1 MLCKLHI
8 IQFMK
13 EELSDLRKIYQKG
26 EINFNELKNPY
37 NLFKIWFNKA
47 NEDKFVEEANAMVLS
62 TIGKYGYPKGRVV
75 LLKKIGPDG
84 FVFFS
89 NYNSDK
95 GISIE
100 KNNKVSLLFFWP
112 SQERQIIIKGNV
124 RKTSLKLSDK
134 YFSKRPFKSQISA
147 ILSNQSEIIDSYSK
161 LKDDME
167 LLMKEKRN
175 KPLKRP
181 KNWGGYIV
189 KPFEFE
195 FWQGRPD
202 RLHQRVLFSFDKNK
216 KWKFNIL
223 SP

>member
-1 MLCKLHI
+1 
-8 IQFMK
+8 MK
-13 EELSDLRKIYQKG
+13 EDLSNFRKTYQKS

-37 NLFKIWFNKA
+37 NLFEQWFSIAKDDRLIK
-47 NEDKFVEEANAMVLS
+47 EVNAMVLS
-62 TIGKYGYPKGRVV
+62 TVGNNEYPKGRVV

-124 RKTSLKLSDK
+124 RKTSSKLSDK

-147 ILSNQSEIIDSYSK
+147 ILSNQSQIIDSYSK

-167 LLMKEKRN
+167 LLIKETKN

-202 RLHQRVLFSFDKNK
+202 RLHQRALFSFDKKK

>member
-1 MLCKLHI
+1 
-8 IQFMK
+8 MK
-13 EELSDLRKIYQKG
+13 EDLSNYRKIYQKS
-26 EINFNELKNPY
+26 EINFNELKDPY
-37 NLFKIWFNKA
+37 NLFKKWFRIAK
-47 NEDKFVEEANAMVLS
+47 DDRLIEEVNAMVLS
-62 TIGKYGYPKGRVV
+62 TVGKNEYPKGRVV
-75 LLKKIGPDG
+75 LLKKIVSDG

-95 GISIE
+95 GISIK
-100 KNNKVSLLFFWP
+100 KNNKVSLLFYWP

-124 RKTSLKLSDK
+124 GKTSSKLSDE

-147 ILSNQSEIIDSYSK
+147 ILSNQSEIIENYSK

-167 LLMKEKRN
+167 ILLKKNKN

-181 KNWGGYIV
+181 ENWGGYIV

>member
-1 MLCKLHI
+1 
-8 IQFMK
+8 MK
-13 EELSDLRKIYQKG
+13 EDLSNHRKIYQKS
-26 EINFNELKNPY
+26 EINFEELNDPY
-37 NLFKIWFNKA
+37 NLFEQWFNIAK
-47 NEDKFVEEANAMVLS
+47 DDRLIEEVNAMVLS
-62 TIGKYGYPKGRVV
+62 TVANNEYPKGRVV
-75 LLKKIGPDG
+75 LLKKITPNG

-112 SQERQIIIKGNV
+112 SQERQVMIKGNV
-124 RKTSLKLSDK
+124 IKTSSKMSDE

-147 ILSNQSEIIDSYSK
+147 IISNQSEIIDNYSK
-161 LKDDME
+161 LKNDME
-167 LLMKEKRN
+167 LLAKKN
-175 KPLKRP
+175 KNKTLKRP

-189 KPFEFE
+189 NPFEFE

>member
-1 MLCKLHI
+1 
-8 IQFMK
+8 MK
-13 EELSDLRKIYQKG
+13 QDLSNFRKVYQKNV
-26 EINFNELKNPY
+26 INFKELNNPY
-37 NLFKIWFNKA
+37 NLFDQWFNLAKK
-47 NEDKFVEEANAMVLS
+47 DRLIEEVNAMVLS
-62 TIGKYGYPKGRVV
+62 TIGKDKYPKGRVV
-75 LLKKIGPDG
+75 LLKKIDYDG

-89 NYNSDK
+89 NYDSEK

-112 SQERQIIIKGNV
+112 SQQRQIIIKGTVN
-124 RKTSLKLSDK
+124 KTSSSFSDD

-147 ILSNQSEIIDSYSK
+147 ILSNQSEVIESYSK
-161 LKDDME
+161 LKNEMD
-167 LLMKEKRN
+167 LLVKEN
-175 KPLKRP
+175 KNKVLKRP

-189 KPFEFE
+189 TPFEFE

-202 RLHQRVLFSFDKNK
+202 RLHQRVMFFFDKSK

>member
-1 MLCKLHI
+1 
-8 IQFMK
+8 MK
-13 EELSDLRKIYQKG
+13 EDLSNYRKIYQKS
-26 EINFNELKNPY
+26 EINFKELKDPY
-37 NLFKIWFNKA
+37 NLFKKWFRMAK
-47 NEDKFVEEANAMVLS
+47 DDRLIEEINAMVLS
-62 TIGKYGYPKGRVV
+62 TVGKNEYPKGRVV
-75 LLKKIGPDG
+75 LLKKIVPDG

-89 NYNSDK
+89 NYNSAK
-95 GISIE
+95 GISIK
-100 KNNKVSLLFFWP
+100 KNNKVSLLFYWP

-124 RKTSLKLSDK
+124 GKTSSKLSDE

-147 ILSNQSEIIDSYSK
+147 ILSNQSEIIENYSK

-167 LLMKEKRN
+167 ILLKKNKN

>member
-1 MLCKLHI
+1 
-8 IQFMK
+8 MK
-13 EELSDLRKIYQKG
+13 EDLSNYRKIYQKS
-26 EINFNELKNPY
+26 EINFKELKDPY
-37 NLFKIWFNKA
+37 NLFKKWFRMAK
-47 NEDKFVEEANAMVLS
+47 DDRLIEEVNAMVLS
-62 TIGKYGYPKGRVV
+62 TVGKNEYPKGRVI
-75 LLKKIGPDG
+75 LLKKIVPDG

-89 NYNSDK
+89 NYNSAK
-95 GISIE
+95 GISIK
-100 KNNKVSLLFFWP
+100 KNNKVSLLFYWP

-124 RKTSLKLSDK
+124 GKTSSKLSDE

-147 ILSNQSEIIDSYSK
+147 ILSNQSEIIENYSK

-167 LLMKEKRN
+167 ILLKKNKN

>member
-1 MLCKLHI
+1 
-8 IQFMK
+8 MK
-13 EELSDLRKIYQKG
+13 EDLSNYRKIYQKS
-26 EINFNELKNPY
+26 EINFKKLKDPY
-37 NLFKIWFNKA
+37 NLFKKWFRMAK
-47 NEDKFVEEANAMVLS
+47 DDRLIEEINAMVLS
-62 TIGKYGYPKGRVV
+62 TVGKNEYPKGRVV
-75 LLKKIGPDG
+75 LLKKIVPDG

-95 GISIE
+95 GISIK
-100 KNNKVSLLFFWP
+100 KNNKVSLLFYWP

-124 RKTSLKLSDK
+124 GKTSSKLSDE

-147 ILSNQSEIIDSYSK
+147 ILSNQSEIIENYSK

-167 LLMKEKRN
+167 ILLKKNKN

>member
-1 MLCKLHI
+1 
-8 IQFMK
+8 MK
-13 EELSDLRKIYQKG
+13 EDLSNHRKIYQKS
-26 EINFNELKNPY
+26 EINFEELKDPY
-37 NLFKIWFNKA
+37 NLFEQWFNIAK
-47 NEDKFVEEANAMVLS
+47 DDRLIEEVNAMVLS
-62 TIGKYGYPKGRVV
+62 TVGNNEYPKGRVV
-75 LLKKIGPDG
+75 LLKKITPNG

-112 SQERQIIIKGNV
+112 SQERQVMIKGNV
-124 RKTSLKLSDK
+124 IKTSSKMSDE

-147 ILSNQSEIIDSYSK
+147 IISNQSEIIDNYSK
-161 LKDDME
+161 LKNDME
-167 LLMKEKRN
+167 LLAKKN
-175 KPLKRP
+175 KNKTLKRP

-189 KPFEFE
+189 NPFEFE

>member
-112 SQERQIIIKGNV
+112 SQERQIMIKGNV
-124 RKTSLKLSDK
+124 RKTSSKLSDE

-147 ILSNQSEIIDSYSK
+147 ILSNQSEIIYSYSK

-167 LLMKEKRN
+167 LLIKETKN

-216 KWKFNIL
+216 IWKFNIL

>member
-1 MLCKLHI
+1 
-8 IQFMK
+8 MK
-13 EELSDLRKIYQKG
+13 EDLSNYRKIYQKS
-26 EINFNELKNPY
+26 EINFKKLKDPY
-37 NLFKIWFNKA
+37 NLFKKWFRMAK
-47 NEDKFVEEANAMVLS
+47 DDRLIEEVNAMVLS
-62 TIGKYGYPKGRVV
+62 TVGKNEYPKGRVI
-75 LLKKIGPDG
+75 LLKKIVPDG

-89 NYNSDK
+89 NYNSAK
-95 GISIE
+95 GISIK
-100 KNNKVSLLFFWP
+100 KNNKVSLLFYWP

-124 RKTSLKLSDK
+124 GKTSSKLSDE

-147 ILSNQSEIIDSYSK
+147 ILSNQSEIIENYSK

-167 LLMKEKRN
+167 ILLKKNKN

>member
-1 MLCKLHI
+1 
-8 IQFMK
+8 MK
-13 EELSDLRKIYQKG
+13 EDLSNYRKIYQKKI

-37 NLFKIWFNKA
+37 NLFEQWFSIAKDDRLIK
-47 NEDKFVEEANAMVLS
+47 EVNAMVLS
-62 TIGKYGYPKGRVV
+62 TVGNNEYPKGRVV
-75 LLKKIGPDG
+75 LLKKIVPDG

-89 NYNSDK
+89 NYNSEK

-124 RKTSLKLSDK
+124 RKTSSKLSDE

-147 ILSNQSEIIDSYSK
+147 ILSNQSKIIDSYSK

-167 LLMKEKRN
+167 LLIKENKN

-195 FWQGRPD
+195 FWQGRQD
-202 RLHQRVLFSFDKNK
+202 RLHQRALFSFDKKK

>member
-1 MLCKLHI
+1 
-8 IQFMK
+8 MK
-13 EELSDLRKIYQKG
+13 QDLSNFRKVYQKNV
-26 EINFNELKNPY
+26 INFKELNNPY
-37 NLFKIWFNKA
+37 NLFDQLFNLAKK
-47 NEDKFVEEANAMVLS
+47 DRLIEEVNAMVLS
-62 TIGKYGYPKGRVV
+62 TIGKDKYPKGRVV
-75 LLKKIGPDG
+75 LLKKIDYDG

-89 NYNSDK
+89 NYDSEK

-112 SQERQIIIKGNV
+112 SQQRQIIIKGTVN
-124 RKTSLKLSDK
+124 KTSSSFSDD

-147 ILSNQSEIIDSYSK
+147 ILSNQSEVIESYSK
-161 LKDDME
+161 LKNEMD
-167 LLMKEKRN
+167 LLVKEN
-175 KPLKRP
+175 KNKVLKRP

-189 KPFEFE
+189 TPFEFE

-202 RLHQRVLFSFDKNK
+202 RLHQRVMFFFDKSK

>member
-1 MLCKLHI
+1 
-8 IQFMK
+8 MK
-13 EELSDLRKIYQKG
+13 EDLSNHRKIYQKS
-26 EINFNELKNPY
+26 EINFEELKDPY
-37 NLFKIWFNKA
+37 NLFEQWFNIAK
-47 NEDKFVEEANAMVLS
+47 DDRLIEEVNAMVLS
-62 TIGKYGYPKGRVV
+62 TVANNEYPKGRVV
-75 LLKKIGPDG
+75 LLKKITPNG

-112 SQERQIIIKGNV
+112 SQERQVMIKGNV
-124 RKTSLKLSDK
+124 IKTSSKMSDE

-147 ILSNQSEIIDSYSK
+147 IISNQSEIIDNYSK
-161 LKDDME
+161 LKNDME
-167 LLMKEKRN
+167 LLAKKN
-175 KPLKRP
+175 KNKTLKRP

-189 KPFEFE
+189 NPFEFE

>member
-1 MLCKLHI
+1 
-8 IQFMK
+8 MK
-13 EELSDLRKIYQKG
+13 EDLSNYRKIYQKS
-26 EINFNELKNPY
+26 EINFNELKDPY
-37 NLFKIWFNKA
+37 NLFKKWFRIAK
-47 NEDKFVEEANAMVLS
+47 DDRLIEEVNAMVLS
-62 TIGKYGYPKGRVV
+62 TVGKNEYPKGRVV
-75 LLKKIGPDG
+75 LLKKIVSDG

-95 GISIE
+95 GISIK
-100 KNNKVSLLFFWP
+100 KNNKVSLLFYWP

-124 RKTSLKLSDK
+124 GKTSSKLSDE

-147 ILSNQSEIIDSYSK
+147 ILSNQSEIIENYSK

-167 LLMKEKRN
+167 ILLKKNKN

>member
-1 MLCKLHI
+1 
-8 IQFMK
+8 MK
-13 EELSDLRKIYQKG
+13 EDLSNFRKTYQKS

-37 NLFKIWFNKA
+37 NLFEQWFSIAKDDRLIK
-47 NEDKFVEEANAMVLS
+47 EVNAMVLS
-62 TIGKYGYPKGRVV
+62 TVGNNEYPKGRVV

-89 NYNSDK
+89 NYKSDK

-124 RKTSLKLSDK
+124 RKTSSKLSDK

-167 LLMKEKRN
+167 LLIKETKN

-202 RLHQRVLFSFDKNK
+202 RLHQRVLFSFDTETK
-216 KWKFNIL
+216 IH
-223 SP
+223 